1 MQAKLRSNV
10 ATFNWSISLNAIIA
24 LSKIG
29 IYDLI
34 HSYKSAGDIMVRGMT
49 MLNQDKIYEIK
60 IVCELILTAI
70 FYQFGVEIVF

>member
-1 MQAKLRSNV
+1 
-10 ATFNWSISLNAIIA
+10 
-24 LSKIG
+24 
-29 IYDLI
+29 
-34 HSYKSAGDIMVRGMT
+34 MVRGMT